1 VGHLPG
7 VTELYQAAESQ
18 SYHPPKANSSAELD
32 KLLHRLGI
40 KDMSGFDDNYLT
52 QLLRTCDT
60 IGNRFEDFMARHIR
74 RGSSRPRVIIRRTSF
89 ECKLPNLSL
98 FQAFSFLFVIA
109 VLCLLSGIPTFA
121 QTPDVDDIHIAPRV
135 DTDKPDN
142 DKPDNNVQPNAV
154 MEDTVRMHAPTIR
167 SKVDLVLVPVTVT
180 DPMNRLVTG
189 LDKENFQVFEGKEAQ
204 DVRHF
209 SSEDAPISLGVIFDM
224 SGSMS
229 SKVERAREAV
239 TEFFKTANPQDE
251 FFLIAFADKPQEISD
266 FTQSVDDLQGKLIYT
281 VPKGRTALLDAIYLG
296 ISKMRQAKYPKRALL
311 IISDGGD
318 NHSRYNEGEIKSLV
332 KEADVMVYSIGIYDR
347 YMSTPEEQLGPAL
360 LNDVSELSGGRS
372 FTIDNPNDLADVAT
386 KIGIELRNQYVLGY
400 RPKNPGHDG
409 KWHKIKVK
417 LLPPK
422 GLPPLHVY
430 AKTGYY
436 ASSQ

>member
-1 VGHLPG
+1 
-7 VTELYQAAESQ
+7 
-18 SYHPPKANSSAELD
+18 
-32 KLLHRLGI
+32 
-40 KDMSGFDDNYLT
+40 
-52 QLLRTCDT
+52 
-60 IGNRFEDFMARHIR
+60 MARQSG
-74 RGSSRPRVIIRRTSF
+74 RGSSRPGHLIRPIARFTAQHSV
-89 ECKLPNLSL
+89 NLSK
-98 FQAFSFLFVIA
+98 
-109 VLCLLSGIPTFA
+109 LLTFILIVALAPIVTRA
-121 QTPDVDDIHIAPRV
+121 QTPDIDDIHIAPRIEPEKI
-135 DTDKPDN
+135 DPIKNLGTN
-142 DKPDNNVQPNAV
+142 
-154 MEDTVRMHAPTIR
+154 TVRTHAATIR

-189 LDKENFQVFEGKEAQ
+189 LDKENFQVFEGKEQQ

-224 SGSMS
+224 SGSMN
-229 SKVERAREAV
+229 SKIERAREAV
-239 TEFFKTANPQDE
+239 KEFFKTANPQDE
-251 FFLIAFADKPQEISD
+251 FFMIAFSDKPREVSD
-266 FTQSVDDLQGKLIYT
+266 FTQSVEELEGKLLFT

-296 ISKMRQAKYPKRALL
+296 ISKMREAKYPKKALL

-318 NHSRYNEGEIKSLV
+318 NHSRYTEGEIKSLI
-332 KEADVMVYSIGIYDR
+332 KEADTMVYSIGIYDQ
-347 YMSTPEEQLGPAL
+347 YLPTEEERLGPAL
-360 LNDVSELSGGRS
+360 LNDISEISGGRA

-400 RPKNPGHDG
+400 RPRNPGHDG

-436 ASSQ
+436 ASTQ

>member
-1 VGHLPG
+1 MWAIREEPRHC
-7 VTELYQAAESQ
+7 T
-18 SYHPPKANSSAELD
+18 KSAEVEVRRRQNGKRHAGDGQTFAQQTNQTRTNQADD
-32 KLLHRLGI
+32 KVLTPRLE
-40 KDMSGFDDNYLT
+40 
-52 QLLRTCDT
+52 TCDN
-60 IGNRFEDFMARHIR
+60 IAEQFEDIMARQIR
-74 RGSSRPRVIIRRTSF
+74 RGSSRPGFLIRKITPAARFFSSRPLEILALLLALTS
-89 ECKLPNLSL
+89 LNSVS
-98 FQAFSFLFVIA
+98 A
-109 VLCLLSGIPTFA
+109 FA
-121 QTPDVDDIHIAPRV
+121 QTPDVDDIHVTPRV
-135 DTDKPDN
+135 EPDKPDAE
-142 DKPDNNVQPNAV
+142 NALAN
-154 MEDTVRMHAPTIR
+154 DTVRTHSPLIR

-189 LDKENFQVFEGKEAQ
+189 LDKENFQIFEGKDKQ

-229 SKVERAREAV
+229 SKIERAREAV
-239 TEFFKTANPQDE
+239 KEFFKTANPQDE
-251 FFLIAFADKPQEISD
+251 FFMIAFADKPHEISD
-266 FTQSVDDLQGKLIYT
+266 FTQSTEDVEGRLLFTI
-281 VPKGRTALLDAIYLG
+281 PKGRTALLDAIYLG
-296 ISKMRQAKYPKRALL
+296 ISKMREAKYPKKALL

-318 NHSRYNEGEIKSLV
+318 NHSRYTEGEIKGLI
-332 KEADVMVYSIGIYDR
+332 KEADVMIYSIGIYDQ
-347 YMSTPEEQLGPAL
+347 YLPTEEERLGPSL
-360 LNDVSELSGGRS
+360 LNDISEISGGRA

-400 RPKNPGHDG
+400 RPMNPGHDG

-436 ASSQ
+436 ASTQ

>member
-1 VGHLPG
+1 MCAIWVGPTASDCTSVKDSDSADLRVGGLEKFVGRIDLKQTFAHFRNLMRAHYEKPSARDKDLTPAVATYDNLHLIG
-7 VTELYQAAESQ
+7 EL
-18 SYHPPKANSSAELD
+18 
-32 KLLHRLGI
+32 
-40 KDMSGFDDNYLT
+40 
-52 QLLRTCDT
+52 
-60 IGNRFEDFMARHIR
+60 MARQIR
-74 RGSSRPRVIIRRTSF
+74 RGSSRPGILTRESTKPPISVLA
-89 ECKLPNLSL
+89 LPCAVALLAALVLSSVSML
-98 FQAFSFLFVIA
+98 GQNADVEDVHVAPPVASDK
-109 VLCLLSGIPTFA
+109 A
-121 QTPDVDDIHIAPRV
+121 Q
-135 DTDKPDN
+135 N
-142 DKPDNNVQPNAV
+142 
-154 MEDTVRMHAPTIR
+154 MLEDTVRTHAATIR

-189 LDKENFQVFEGKEAQ
+189 LDKENFQVFEGKDRQ

-229 SKVERAREAV
+229 SKIERAREAV

-251 FFLIAFADKPQEISD
+251 FFLIAFADKPQEVSD
-266 FTQSVDDLQGKLIYT
+266 FTQSVDDLQSKLVFT

-296 ISKMRQAKYPKRALL
+296 ISKMREAKYPKKSLL

-318 NHSRYNEGEIKSLV
+318 NHSRYTEGEIKSLV
-332 KEADVMVYSIGIYDR
+332 KEADVMVYSIGIYDHDMR
-347 YMSTPEEQLGPAL
+347 SEEERLGPQL
-360 LNDVSELSGGRS
+360 LSDVSELSGGRA

-400 RPKNPGHDG
+400 RPTNPGHDG